1 MKLKNQ
7 MKERLKSYSFILI
20 VSIIVCIPLFFK
32 NFDIYGD
39 DGIQH
44 ICRLMG
50 TYQSIEEGQTF
61 PVIMS
66 EFCNQFGYSWN
77 IFYSPMTA
85 YIPLIFKVIT
95 SSFAMCLKLF
105 IVLIT
110 FLSGITMY
118 EFLNKVTKN
127 KYAGLLGAVI
137 YILVPYRLTDMYMR
151 IAVAELTSFIFLP
164 MVFHGIYNIFSQEEE
179 DKKKSGILLAVGAC
193 GLILSHIIIAMYTA
207 IFGAIYVLINLKK
220 LKDKIVLKKLIIN
233 FILILCITSFF
244 WGPLL
249 EHKIGADYEVFKP
262 GRMERE
268 EVLIYYKSTLEDLFY
283 TRQGELITEIGL
295 VTVVGMILSIFAS
308 RKLEKRYT
316 MLYLFSFFAGI
327 ISVIMTLDWFPFE
340 KLPGILT
347 MLQFTF
353 RMLEFAA
360 FFLSIVVAINYS
372 TIIKKFN
379 MKDVFVL
386 TLIAVLLIVPLKK
399 NLKYRYN
406 FDESNLW
413 PAVKVTE
420 KTKRVHAGCA
430 SFEYLPSKAFE
441 NLDYVKARENK
452 TCILTGNCYIAK
464 ERKKKTNMSI
474 ELKNVSQDTIL
485 ELPYIY
491 YLGYEAKLE
500 DDGKITKLPITE
512 SDNGFI
518 QIQLGEMTEGKITVQ
533 YVGTAVMK
541 TSTVISILAFT
552 MMILYYCKKKY
563 RNISEVKGEQS

>member
-1 MKLKNQ
+1 MKNQ

-20 VSIIVCIPLFFK
+20 LSIIVCIPLFFK

-85 YIPLIFKVIT
+85 YLPLIFKLFT

-110 FLSGITMY
+110 FCSGITMY

-127 KYAGLLGAVI
+127 KYAGLLGAAI
-137 YILVPYRLTDMYMR
+137 YIFVPYRLTDMYMR

-179 DKKKSGILLAVGAC
+179 DKEKSGILLAVGAC

-207 IFGAIYVLINLKK
+207 IFGAIYVLINFRK

-244 WGPLL
+244 WAPLL
-249 EHKIGADYEVFKP
+249 EHKIGAEYEVFKP

-268 EVLIYYKSTLEDLFY
+268 DVLIYYKSTLEDLFY
-283 TRQGELITEIGL
+283 TKQGELITEIGL
-295 VTVVGMILSIFAS
+295 ITVVGMILSIFAS

-316 MLYLFSFFAGI
+316 MLYLFSFLAGI

-353 RMLEFAA
+353 RMLEFSA

-372 TIIKKFN
+372 TIIKNFK
-379 MKDVFVL
+379 MKDVLVL
-386 TLIAVLLIVPLKK
+386 TLIAILLVVPLKK
-399 NLKYRYN
+399 NLKYRNN
-406 FDESNLW
+406 FNEESLW
-413 PAVKVTE
+413 PAVEVTE
-420 KTKRVHAGCA
+420 KTRRVHAGCA

-441 NLDYVKARENK
+441 NLDYVKARESK
-452 TCILTGNCYIAK
+452 TCILTGNCYIEK
-464 ERKKKTNMSI
+464 EQKKKTNMTI
-474 ELKNVSQDTIL
+474 KVKNVAQNTTL

-491 YLGYEAKLE
+491 YLGYEANLE
-500 DDGKITKLPITE
+500 INGEITKLQITE
-512 SDNGFI
+512 SNNGFI
-518 QIQLGEMTEGKITVQ
+518 QIQLEEISEGKITVK
-533 YVGTAVMK
+533 YTGTFIMK
-541 TSTVISILAFT
+541 ISMIISILSFT

-563 RNISEVKGEQS
+563 QNITERKGKQQ